1 MSGPNPEEIDL
12 AEDEFG
18 SNNANDYE
26 VAEDAAM
33 AATLGFSSF
42 GGAKPIDNS
51 NDNRPSKKRRFNP
64 HRDEAVIAFREP
76 AFAADRTQ
84 AEADP
89 PAITDDITYAD
100 SEDDNKNL
108 ALNTTA
114 AVTDPD
120 APPAAPTPSG
130 LTTTTTLPDAPQPAA
145 AAWPRNRGDYATMGQ
160 GSFPRR
166 GGGAH
171 GGRGGARGGRGGGSG
186 GTRNP
191 LWYVDY
197 YDPSSNENPW
207 EGMERFKGLEPVG
220 TWLARFWDRSNKP
233 VQKEQ
238 QAVEGDSVGQGAE
251 EGVAAPAAAGAAATG

>member
-12 AEDEFG
+12 AEDEFD

-26 VAEDAAM
+26 VTEDAAM

-42 GGAKPIDNS
+42 GGTKPIENN

-76 AFAADRTQ
+76 AFAAGRTQ

-89 PAITDDITYAD
+89 PATTDDITYAD
-100 SEDDNKNL
+100 SDNDNKNL

-114 AVTDPD
+114 AVADPD
-120 APPAAPTPSG
+120 APPTTLGS
-130 LTTTTTLPDAPQPAA
+130 TTTTTLPYAPQSTA
-145 AAWPRNRGDYATMGQ
+145 AAWPQNRGDHATMGQ
-160 GSFPRR
+160 GSFSHR

-207 EGMERFKGLEPVG
+207 KGMERFKGLEPVG
-220 TWLARFWDRSNKP
+220 TWLARFRDRSNKP

-238 QAVEGDSVGQGAE
+238 QPGDGDSVGQRAE
-251 EGVAAPAAAGAAATG
+251 EGVAAPAAVGAAATG